1 MRRAVYGTEIA
12 GAPRGLDGLR
22 RTAHTDIMAERVL
35 IVEDEPE
42 LNAMIR
48 DFLVAR
54 GYAAESVFDGT
65 AAVRRVF
72 EDPPEIVILDL
83 NLPGLAGLDVART
96 ITTQT
101 EIPIIV
107 TTARGEEEDRLGGF
121 EAGVDDYLVKPF
133 SLAELAMRI
142 QAVLRR
148 GSRRPEA
155 AATAPQQTLRVGELR
170 LDAQRREVF
179 VGERQVRL
187 TAVQFAILQRL
198 ARSPGRVF
206 SRLQLLESFQEH
218 AFEGYERTIDVHI
231 KNIRKQ
237 LERDPRRPQR
247 ILTVRGVGYRL
258 ADHEP
263 DHEPQSTRDG
273 TRAAG
278 DQRGSG
284 R

>member
-1 MRRAVYGTEIA
+1 
-12 GAPRGLDGLR
+12 
-22 RTAHTDIMAERVL
+22 MAERVL

-48 DFLVAR
+48 DFLAAR

-72 EDPPEIVILDL
+72 EDPPDIVILDL

-96 ITTQT
+96 VTTQT
-101 EIPIIV
+101 DIPIII

-148 GSRRPEA
+148 GSATGRPA
-155 AATAPQQTLRVGELR
+155 AGVAAMTQTIRVGELR
-170 LDAQRREVF
+170 LDADRHEVF
-179 VGERQVRL
+179 VGERPVRL
-187 TAVQFAILQRL
+187 TAVQFAILERM

-206 SRLQLLESFQEH
+206 SRLQLLESFQAH

-247 ILTVRGVGYRL
+247 IVTVRGVGYRL
-258 ADHEP
+258 ADRDPDREP
-263 DHEPQSTRDG
+263 K
-273 TRAAG
+273 AARGGSRPARG
-278 DQRGSG
+278 DRGAG